1 MATAQETGK
10 IVEAAMC
17 YTGDVLDP
25 DKTKYTIDYYVNMA
39 RELEAAGSDIIGI
52 KDMAGLLKP
61 YAAYELIRALKEN
74 VMVLP
79 HY

>member
-1 MATAQETGK
+1 MKQSIDIAQKTGK

-39 RELEAAGSDIIGI
+39 
-52 KDMAGLLKP
+52 
-61 YAAYELIRALKEN
+61 
-74 VMVLP
+74 
-79 HY
+79 